1 LVVGFLQ
8 EHERQFWC
16 PAPLREGEQHWRNLR
31 SEKYQPPAAW
41 LLEIYESDS
50 SVEADEDTDVEVG
63 GDAGTGPDAG
73 GAVKSRRKTR
83 PVLAKQ
89 SATTAA
95 AVVSVVK
102 VAEKKMKK
110 NKRNRKTSPPLA
122 VERPAIPT
130 PQSREVESEEEDEV
144 TEAPQVVEDR
154 PVRRSE
160 SPATKRQQEL
170 VQKMMEDALRQGLE
184 AHRTAAAAQAKMPV
198 LIRPRF
204 SRPKARVL
212 AVRR

>member
-1 LVVGFLQ
+1 
-8 EHERQFWC
+8 
-16 PAPLREGEQHWRNLR
+16 
-31 SEKYQPPAAW
+31 
-41 LLEIYESDS
+41 
-50 SVEADEDTDVEVG
+50 VEADEDTDVEVG

-73 GAVKSRRKTR
+73 GAVKSRRKTMS
-83 PVLAKQ
+83 VLAKQ

-130 PQSREVESEEEDEV
+130 PQSREVKSEEEEEDEA

-170 VQKMMEDALRQGLE
+170 VQKTMEDAVRQVLE
-184 AHRTAAAAQAKMPV
+184 AHRTTAAAQAKMPV

-212 AVRR
+212 AVRRYNLKHSMSLTRYCRATYCLIMVFLCRSVAEP